1 MKTSANS
8 FTACHD
14 CDLLIAR
21 ASLQKGQSLNCPRC
35 HAKLF
40 HARLNPIERG
50 LALAITSLILFL
62 PANLLPI
69 LSLSIFGQQQ
79 SETILQSVLSLYDG
93 GLAIVAAVV
102 LIFAVLIPGLQI
114 LLLTYITACLQLKST
129 GRYLRQG
136 LNLYQLL
143 HGWGMLEIYL
153 IGTLIAVIKLKDIA
167 NLEPGLGL
175 YCLAGLILTTCLT
188 NTLFDTQQA
197 WQVLKHRQKV
207 SRSISGQIQ
216 Q

>member
-1 MKTSANS
+1 MMKTPASS

-21 ASLQKGQSLNCPRC
+21 TRLKKGQSLNCPRC

-79 SETILQSVLSLYDG
+79 SETIIQSVLSLYDG

-114 LLLTYITACLQLKST
+114 LLLTYITACLQFSIN
-129 GRYLRQG
+129 GHYLRQS
-136 LNLYQLL
+136 LNLYHTL
-143 HGWGMLEIYL
+143 HGWGMLEIYM

-175 YCLAGLILTTCLT
+175 YCLAGLIFTTCLT
-188 NTLFDTQQA
+188 NSLFDIQQA
-197 WQVLKHRQKV
+197 WQVF
-207 SRSISGQIQ
+207 SRRNPSQ
-216 Q
+216 QARP